1 MFRCACSSGLDDP
14 TSSGTEAITGL
25 SNPAGMGGGGIFVGV
40 GILVASVEVGMWC
53 DMAEGRPLEVMGGG
67 GLEIN

>member
-1 MFRCACSSGLDDP
+1 
-14 TSSGTEAITGL
+14 
-25 SNPAGMGGGGIFVGV
+25 MGGGGIFVGV